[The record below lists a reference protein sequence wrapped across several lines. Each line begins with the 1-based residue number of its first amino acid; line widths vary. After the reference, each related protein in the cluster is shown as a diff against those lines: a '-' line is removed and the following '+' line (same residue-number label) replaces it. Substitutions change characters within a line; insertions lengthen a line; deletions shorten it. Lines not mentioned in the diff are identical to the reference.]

1 MEVRVSDFDLWFD
14 DLPTRNRLYNARAS
28 VADFDACMRDYAV
41 LSAQAKAR
49 CPGMLD
55 VAYGAGEDDRLDIFP
70 AALATPALAPALIYI
85 HGGYWRSQ
93 RKEDAASMAASFTGA
108 GVAVVVLEYTLLPAV
123 TLFDVVRQV
132 RGAIAW
138 LHRHAAGY
146 GIDARR
152 LHVCGSS
159 AGAHLAGM
167 LLADAWQ
174 QALALPRDAIKG
186 MVGLSGLYD
195 IRPLCATDVNAWL
208 RLDEKQAAALSP
220 ALLLPQTSPPLLLAV
235 GELETPAFVHQTL
248 HFHAACAA
256 RGLPVRLLPA
266 PGLNHFN
273 IVNELGRKDSLLFRE
288 TLAQILS

>member
-1 MEVRVSDFDLWFD
+1 MVSDFDLWFD
-14 DLPTRNRLYNARAS
+14 DLQTRNRLYNARAS
-28 VADFDACMRDYAV
+28 VADFDACMREYAA

-49 CPGMLD
+49 CPGVLD

-70 AALATPALAPALIYI
+70 ASCATAAPAPALIYI

-93 RKEDAASMAASFTGA
+93 RKEDAACMAASFTGA

-132 RGAIAW
+132 RGAVAW
-138 LHRHAAGY
+138 LHRHAADY

-159 AGAHLAGM
+159 AGAHLAAM
-167 LLADAWQ
+167 LLAHGWQ
-174 QALALPRDAIKG
+174 QALALPRDVIKG

-195 IRPLCATDVNAWL
+195 IRPLCATDVNDWL

-220 ALLLPQTSPPLLLAV
+220 ALLLPQTGPQLLLAV
-235 GELETPAFVHQTL
+235 GELETRAFVHQTL
-248 HFHAACAA
+248 HFHAMCAA
-256 RGLPVRLLPA
+256 RGLPVRLVPA

-273 IVNELGRKDSLLFRE
+273 IVNELGRADSLLFRE
-288 TLAQILS
+288 TLALIS

>member
-1 MEVRVSDFDLWFD
+1 MVSDFDLWFD
-14 DLPTRNRLYNARAS
+14 DLQTRNRLYNARAS
-28 VADFDACMRDYAV
+28 VADFDACMREYAA
-41 LSAQAKAR
+41 LSARAKAR

-70 AALATPALAPALIYI
+70 ASRATAAPALIYI

-93 RKEDAASMAASFTGA
+93 RKEDAACMAASFTGA

-132 RGAIAW
+132 RGAVAW
-138 LHRHAAGY
+138 LHRHAADY

-159 AGAHLAGM
+159 AGAHLAAM
-167 LLADAWQ
+167 LLADGWQ
-174 QALALPRDAIKG
+174 QALALPRDVIKG
-186 MVGLSGLYD
+186 MVGLWGIYD
-195 IRPLCATDVNAWL
+195 FRPFCATDVHDWL

-220 ALLLPQTSPPLLLAV
+220 ALLLPQTGPQLLLAV
-235 GELETPAFVHQTL
+235 GELETRAFVHQTL

-256 RGLPVRLLPA
+256 RGLPVRLVPA

-273 IVNELGRKDSLLFRE
+273 IVNELGCADSLLFRE
-288 TLAQILS
+288 TLALLS

>member
-1 MEVRVSDFDLWFD
+1 MVSDFDLWFE
-14 DLPTRNRLYNARAS
+14 DLPARNRLYNARAS
-28 VADFDACMRDYAV
+28 VADFEACMREYAA

-49 CPGMLD
+49 CPGVLD
-55 VAYGAGEDDRLDIFP
+55 VAYGPGEDDRLDIFP
-70 AALATPALAPALIYI
+70 ASAATPAPALIYI

-93 RKEDAASMAASFTGA
+93 RKEDAACMAASFTDA

-132 RGAIAW
+132 RAAVAW
-138 LHRHAAGY
+138 LHRHAADY

-159 AGAHLAGM
+159 AGAHLAAM
-167 LLADAWQ
+167 LLADGWQ
-174 QALALPRDAIKG
+174 QALALPRDVIKG

-195 IRPLCATDVNAWL
+195 IRPLCATDVNDWL
-208 RLDEKQAAALSP
+208 RLDETQAAALSP
-220 ALLLPQTSPPLLLAV
+220 ALLLPRTGPQLLLAV
-235 GELETPAFVHQTL
+235 GELETRAFVHQTL

-256 RGLPVRLLPA
+256 RGLPVRLVPA

-273 IVNELGRKDSLLFRE
+273 IVNELGRADSLLFRE
-288 TLAQILS
+288 TLAWIA